1 MGKSTSSK
9 RMVECAML
17 MAMAFVLSF
26 IKVIDMPY
34 GGSVTAAS
42 MLPII
47 IAGYRNGAKWGLI
60 TGFGYSLLQLLMG
73 ISTLSYATTWKAAL
87 AIILMDYI
95 MAFTVLGLV
104 GFMKKAKNQTLVLV
118 LGGSTVC
125 ILRYLC
131 HVITG
136 CTVWAG
142 VSIPSSAGVIY
153 SLLYNAAY
161 MIPETVITVYVLALI
176 SNGVDLRTEMPVTR
190 KRDGRVMAL
199 LNGIL
204 VFGISIVV
212 DALYIFKTIQNE
224 NGFDITLVRNADGRV
239 LLTMLVAGVALG
251 SIVYKLTE
259 IRTIKNKLTE
269 NES

>member
-1 MGKSTSSK
+1 MQKITSSK
-9 RMVECAML
+9 KLVECAML

-47 IAGYRNGAKWGLI
+47 VAGYRNGTKWGLI

-73 ISTLSYATTWKAAL
+73 ASTLAYATTWMAAA
-87 AIILMDYI
+87 AIILLDYI

-104 GFMKKAKNQTLVLV
+104 GLLKKSKNQTFVLV
-118 LGGSTVC
+118 LGGLIVC

-161 MIPETVITVYVLALI
+161 MVPETIITVYVMALI
-176 SNGVDLRTEMPVTR
+176 SNSVDLRTQVPITR
-190 KRDGRVMAL
+190 KKNGNVMAI
-199 LNGIL
+199 LNAVL
-204 VFGISIVV
+204 VFGIAVV
-212 DALYIFKTIQNE
+212 ADAIYIFRTIQSE
-224 NGFDITLVRNADGRV
+224 NGFDITMVKNADLGI
-239 LLTMLVAGVALG
+239 LFG
-251 SIVYKLTE
+251 SILTGIVLGIAVYWLTKMK
-259 IRTIKNKLTE
+259 TKKKSN
-269 NES
+269 